1 MFDDVDRNRA
11 HLPATRERT
20 PSSRVLEDLLRQ
32 APPDQFTLGWVLSTL
47 HQRSFGVV
55 ILFLGV
61 LATAPIGS
69 SVPGIMHTAVAVQMI
84 AGIREPIFPR
94 FITNRWLPT
103 QYLFRLGHRAIPVL
117 RYLERVVHPR
127 WPRAF
132 DVARRFVGI
141 VVLLLTAALLL
152 TPIPFSNIPP
162 AVLII
167 LIALAYIEEDGLL
180 LCLAFLAAF
189 ILIGIESVA
198 VWGTIFGA
206 LLISDI

>member
-1 MFDDVDRNRA
+1 
-11 HLPATRERT
+11 
-20 PSSRVLEDLLRQ
+20 
-32 APPDQFTLGWVLSTL
+32 
-47 HQRSFGVV
+47 
-55 ILFLGV
+55 
-61 LATAPIGS
+61 
-69 SVPGIMHTAVAVQMI
+69 MI

-152 TPIPFSNIPP
+152 TSDSLHP

>member
-1 MFDDVDRNRA
+1 MGRRGASGSSARRV
-11 HLPATRERT
+11 AT
-20 PSSRVLEDLLRQ
+20 P
-32 APPDQFTLGWVLSTL
+32 TL

-69 SVPGIMHTAVAVQMI
+69 SVPGIMLTAVAVQMI

-127 WPRAF
+127 WLRAF